1 MGSKEQIGRN
11 CPYCGAVII
20 VDEYFCRACH
30 KRLLDQ
36 QDFSAPSTVK
46 AETYIVAVRNPFIAG
61 ILAFVSPGL
70 GQFYNAETLKGLVF
84 FLAFIAISFDM
95 IAVDILTRFHAV
107 FFLGIWALGIIDAVY
122 SARQINCFAQAVYNR
137 GELVPVHPARALR
150 ADRGTSPLYRAAGY
164 PVPGKT
170 VPGGRAVDG
179 VSPGTKNKKKI

>member
-1 MGSKEQIGRN
+1 MHATSG
-11 CPYCGAVII
+11 C
-20 VDEYFCRACH
+20 
-30 KRLLDQ
+30 LDQ

-122 SARQINCFAQAVYNR
+122 SSWQINHFVKPCITGASWLLYVLLALFA
-137 GELVPVHPARALR
+137 LVVALH
-150 ADRGTSPLYRAAGY
+150 LYTGQTGY

-179 VSPGTKNKKKI
+179 VRFQNREIFRKELNNGFSESSV

>member
-46 AETYIVAVRNPFIAG
+46 AETYVVAGRNPFIAG
-61 ILAFVSPGL
+61 ILAFISPGL
-70 GQFYNAETLKGLVF
+70 GQFYNAETLKGLLF

-107 FFLGIWALGIIDAVY
+107 FFFGIWALGILDALY
-122 SARQINCFAQAVYNR
+122 SSWQINHFVKPCITGASWFLYVL
-137 GELVPVHPARALR
+137 LVLFGLVVALY
-150 ADRGTSPLYRAAGY
+150 LYTGQPDIQYLAKLFPAAGLWK
-164 PVPGKT
+164 G
-170 VPGGRAVDG
+170 
-179 VSPGTKNKKKI
+179 

>member
-11 CPYCGAVII
+11 CPYCGAIII

-46 AETYIVAVRNPFIAG
+46 AETYVVAVRNPFIAG

-84 FLAFIAISFDM
+84 FLAFIAVSFDM
-95 IAVDILTRFHAV
+95 IPFSMVTQYHQVLFY
-107 FFLGIWALGIIDAVY
+107 GIWVLGIIDAVY
-122 SARQINCFAQAVYNR
+122 SARQINCFARPCTTGASWFLYVL
-137 GELVPVHPARALR
+137 LVLFTVIVGLHLYTGQPDIQYLAKLFPAIGLWT
-150 ADRGTSPLYRAAGY
+150 G
-164 PVPGKT
+164 
-170 VPGGRAVDG
+170 
-179 VSPGTKNKKKI
+179 